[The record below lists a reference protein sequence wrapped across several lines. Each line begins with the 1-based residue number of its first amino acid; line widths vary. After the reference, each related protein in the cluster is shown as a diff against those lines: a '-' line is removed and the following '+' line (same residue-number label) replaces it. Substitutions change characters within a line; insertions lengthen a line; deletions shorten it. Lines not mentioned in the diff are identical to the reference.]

1 MAGFLESGEACGE
14 GDEGKAKRER
24 GCESFEDA
32 AASLVQWSQWV
43 WRDQTKE
50 GKVQG

>member
-1 MAGFLESGEACGE
+1 MTGFLESGEACGE
-14 GDEGKAKRER
+14 GGEGKAEGEG

-32 AASLVQWSQWV
+32 AASLVQGSQSV

-50 GKVQG
+50 GKVRG